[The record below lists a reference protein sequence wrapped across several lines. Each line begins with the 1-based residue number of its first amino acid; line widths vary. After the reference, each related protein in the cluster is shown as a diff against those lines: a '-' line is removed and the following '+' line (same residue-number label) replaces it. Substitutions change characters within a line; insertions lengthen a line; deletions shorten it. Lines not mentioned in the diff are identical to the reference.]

1 MNEQKDVGTDLPV
14 LLATSINLMIRELH
28 QQLHELGFEHIRP
41 AHGFLFKR
49 IVPDGATGIEIAEY
63 LGITKQAVSKMVDH
77 LEENGY
83 VERTNHPTDMR
94 GKLIVLTER
103 GKLAIQAKEKIVAE
117 IEKCWA
123 ERIGVE
129 RMNLLKEDLTTLVSK
144 ANGGQ
149 VPSGARPVW

>member
-1 MNEQKDVGTDLPV
+1 MNEQTNAESDLTA
-14 LLATSINLMIRELH
+14 LLAGSISILIRELH
-28 QQLHELGFEHIRP
+28 EQLHEIGYEHIRP

-49 IVPDGATGIEIAEY
+49 ITPDGATGIEIAEY

-83 VERTNHPTDMR
+83 VQRTNHPTDMR
-94 GKLIVLTER
+94 GKLIVLTEH

-117 IEKCWA
+117 IEQRWA

-129 RMNLLKEDLTTLVSK
+129 RMNMLKRDLITLVGEST
-144 ANGGQ
+144 GGQ
-149 VPSGARPVW
+149 VPFRARPVW